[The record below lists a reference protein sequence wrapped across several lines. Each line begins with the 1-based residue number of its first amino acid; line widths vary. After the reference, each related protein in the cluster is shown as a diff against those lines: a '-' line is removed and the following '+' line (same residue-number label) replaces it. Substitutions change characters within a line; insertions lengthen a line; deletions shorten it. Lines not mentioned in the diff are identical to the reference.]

1 MGESGGERLLSWWL
15 GGELG
20 PQEGGEL
27 AGDSDGYNGG
37 ALALGGEVTVA
48 VKEPDLRLPCPVR
61 RLRAAGGATGCVPV
75 VPGGLDQQ
83 PAGVTVAGPGDVP
96 AVLLLA
102 A

>member
-1 MGESGGERLLSWWL
+1 M
-15 GGELG
+15 
-20 PQEGGEL
+20 
-27 AGDSDGYNGG
+27 A
-37 ALALGGEVTVA
+37 VA
-48 VKEPDLRLPCPVR
+48 VKQPDLRLPCPVR
-61 RLRAAGGATGCVPV
+61 GLRAAGEATGRVPV